1 MISKNQINGIEVI
14 SMENDYLQ
22 IAVVPALGGKI
33 LSVFNKA
40 LQKEFLWMNKN
51 LLLQKQSTGADYDSN
66 FIGAIDEL
74 LPNDMPENID
84 GINYPDHGELWT
96 TALDYI
102 ENNNSIVLHGRLAL
116 SGLQYSKTINLLQ
129 DEPIIQLDYAI
140 TNTSNAARHFL
151 WKLHAALNIQAGDKL
166 VTGAKTGQVVDPAY
180 SRFADISPFKWSVIE
195 DTDASIVPPENN
207 TVDFFYLY
215 DISKGEMKFISKNG
229 HAFIYNYDENI
240 FPYQWYFASYGG
252 FLNHYTAILEPC
264 TNMPMS
270 VNEAK
275 EKKQCAVLQ
284 PGETLSTSVTIYA
297 GKSK

>member
-1 MISKNQINGIEVI
+1 MITKNQINGIEVI
-14 SMENDYLQ
+14 SMENNYLQ
-22 IAVVPALGGKI
+22 IAVVPELGGKI
-33 LSVFNKA
+33 LSVFNRA

-51 LLLQKQSTGADYDSN
+51 LLLQKQPTGADYDSN

-74 LPNDMPENID
+74 LPNDMPETID

-96 TALDYI
+96 TALDH
-102 ENNNSIVLHGRLAL
+102 EEKDNSIIVHGKLAL
-116 SGLQYSKTINLLQ
+116 SGLQYSKTISLLQ
-129 DEPIIQLDYAI
+129 DELTIQLDYSI
-140 TNTSNAARHFL
+140 TNTTNAARHFL
-151 WKLHAALNIQAGDKL
+151 WKLHAALNIEAGDRL
-166 VTGAKTGQVVDPAY
+166 ISNAKTGQVVDPAY
-180 SRFADISPFKWSVIE
+180 SRFADTSPFNWSVIE
-195 DTDASIVPPENN
+195 GTDASLVPPENN

-229 HAFIYNYDENI
+229 HAFIYSYDEKI

-284 PGETLSTSVTIYA
+284 PGETLNTSVTIYA
-297 GKSK
+297 GKNK